1 MHILILKSNYMEYV
15 TILQDF
21 RDQEFLPS
29 LHLTLFVGKSQSSYS
44 QSEQT
49 IDMNETLPFWVS
61 DYYCFSITCI
71 VSWKLFIKKWNN
83 LLSFYFVALY
93 IILSVLLFLFSFS
106 SLIFVFMQL
115 ALTSVWNFFLNFLP
129 IKCRLQAKRI
139 VKEIL

>member
-71 VSWKLFIKKWNN
+71 VSWKLFIKKRNN

>member
-1 MHILILKSNYMEYV
+1 MEYV

-71 VSWKLFIKKWNN
+71 VSWKLFIKKRNN